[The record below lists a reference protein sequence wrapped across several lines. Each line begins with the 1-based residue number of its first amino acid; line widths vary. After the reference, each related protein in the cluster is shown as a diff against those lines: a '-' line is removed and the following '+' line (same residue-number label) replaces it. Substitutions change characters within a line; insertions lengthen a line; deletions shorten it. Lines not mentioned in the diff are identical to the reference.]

1 MLCVVFAEDQLGTPG
16 SSNSNS
22 RCLPHMVFSP
32 LPKLRKAT
40 NMSYAVV
47 EAHRSDIPD
56 LITIFLDSFKDDPI
70 LGHIWPN
77 VAPDVSHAYHSR
89 RFTESFENL
98 EHDGSVYRKV
108 IEQESKYAMPSSS
121 QAFNSPTIS
130 SNVLPKIPPKR
141 LINLVGQENSRIRKM
156 AIPTHPDRRTTR
168 RKGES
173 QSEGGSS
180 ARWDES
186 RAEQSLLRRHQRNAQ
201 ETRGR
206 QQRLP

>member
-22 RCLPHMVFSP
+22 RCLPHRISSP

-40 NMSYAVV
+40 NMSYA
-47 EAHRSDIPD
+47 
-56 LITIFLDSFKDDPI
+56 
-70 LGHIWPN
+70 
-77 VAPDVSHAYHSR
+77 
-89 RFTESFENL
+89 ESFENL

-121 QAFNSPTIS
+121 QSFNSPTIS
-130 SNVLPKIPPKR
+130 SNVLPKRPPKR
-141 LINLVGQENSRIRKM
+141 LLNLVGQENSRIRKM

-186 RAEQSLLRRHQRNAQ
+186 RAEQSLLRRHRRNAQ